1 MHKCKRIL
9 RWAKTH
15 FLVDASYTAH
25 SRPQLCEQQP
35 TFEGCQYVVHT
46 TLVVF
51 GKPERAPTVWC
62 LRCIFTRARS
72 LVVHVKHHP
81 HGGQSSPE
89 AEPCADA
96 AAPGQAVISHFLSHI
111 FFCLLNTQMA
121 PTERRS
127 QTPRR
132 SKHYHANRLKSV
144 RHTLL
149 ADTKRVLQEIVDDE
163 SVSVDEFRL
172 MSNLTGATLDCFF
185 RIDEE
190 KRVAV
195 PLQTKAEIVKQ
206 LLYTDRKI
214 RHLKA
219 KAHKS
224 ASSSAKRS
232 GGLANDVSL
241 SSIVWNNR
249 EKLMTVVL
257 NNVFPPLMLALG
269 VPPQYQT
276 FIRKA
281 IEEFVKWCGKTK
293 SNSARLEEKERK
305 IDQLVKDIEDNESIK
320 SINLQQ
326 IQNSSKGNQFLEN
339 SVDTVNDT
347 AVSGSKGN
355 WNNSVDKKK
364 FSTYVHTYTHNV
376 VNDVSLVLTESENDA
391 TIGVE
396 NKSSDQDQGDKINMP
411 TERLAQLKL
420 NERQKKKE
428 NTQTV
433 SVQSKIKH
441 LEEAIRFLQ
450 IILETSAAKKKYKNS
465 SKREEWL
472 SKRVEYINKD
482 IKNPLLH
489 NSIKSVRSHP
499 LMVFAVVGTL
509 SFVTTRW
516 LLQEVEEDVE
526 ETFDEATATAAD
538 LKRRDNQVKHRV
550 QKMLRNVKTR
560 HLLTSVPVLLCVLF
574 VTIRR
579 HTMGKFSDLLAGT
592 VQPQKDKIAR
602 LLPPESKTYTDVE
615 ECLRKTDKELHHA
628 FQSCTSTPGA
638 YYILCKEQYQRRN
651 QKMQRLVLNSHLIRR
666 DGGVRASVAEIAKAV
681 QHNYKSFNVI
691 GRLNTKRKAMFSFG
705 TRRHHSSTPKAISR
719 KKKTFFGSR
728 RRSSS

>member
-1 MHKCKRIL
+1 M
-9 RWAKTH
+9 
-15 FLVDASYTAH
+15 
-25 SRPQLCEQQP
+25 
-35 TFEGCQYVVHT
+35 
-46 TLVVF
+46 
-51 GKPERAPTVWC
+51 
-62 LRCIFTRARS
+62 
-72 LVVHVKHHP
+72 
-81 HGGQSSPE
+81 
-89 AEPCADA
+89 
-96 AAPGQAVISHFLSHI
+96 ISHFLAHI

-190 KRVAV
+190 KRIAV
-195 PLQTKAEIVKQ
+195 PLRTKAEIVKQ

-249 EKLMTVVL
+249 EKLMNVVL

-269 VPPQYQT
+269 VPPQYQSY
-276 FIRKA
+276 IRRA
-281 IEEFVKWCGKTK
+281 IEEFIKWCGKTK
-293 SNSARLEEKERK
+293 SSSTLLKEKERK
-305 IDQLVKDIEDNESIK
+305 IEQLVKDIEENESINN
-320 SINLQQ
+320 INLQQ
-326 IQNSSKGNQFLEN
+326 IQNCSRDNLFLKH
-339 SVDTVNDT
+339 SFVTVNDT
-347 AVSGSKGN
+347 AVSGKENN
-355 WNNSVDKKK
+355 WNTSVDKKR

-376 VNDVSLVLTESENDA
+376 VNDVDLVLTDSVESADA
-391 TIGVE
+391 F
-396 NKSSDQDQGDKINMP
+396 KMSP
-411 TERLAQLKL
+411 TEQLAQLKL
-420 NERQKKKE
+420 NERQRKKTR
-428 NTQTV
+428 TQTM
-433 SVQSKIKH
+433 STQNKIKH
-441 LEEAIRFLQ
+441 LEEAIRFLL
-450 IILETSAAKKKYKNS
+450 IILETSVAKKKYKDS
-465 SKREEWL
+465 TKREEWL

-489 NSIKSVRSHP
+489 KSIKSVRSHP

-516 LLQEVEEDVE
+516 LLQEVEEEVE
-526 ETFDEATATAAD
+526 ETFDEATATAD
-538 LKRRDNQVKHRV
+538 ELKRRDTLVKHRV
-550 QKMLRNVKTR
+550 QKLLHKVKTR

-574 VTIRR
+574 VTIKR
-579 HTMGKFSDLLAGT
+579 HTMGQFSDLLAGT
-592 VQPQKDKIAR
+592 VEPQKDKVVQS
-602 LLPPESKTYTDVE
+602 LPPESKSYTDVE
-615 ECLRKTDKELHHA
+615 ECLRKTDTALHHA
-628 FQSCTSTPGA
+628 FQSCTSTQAA

-651 QKMQRLVLNSHLIRR
+651 QKMQRSVLNSHLIRR
-666 DGGVRASVAEIAKAV
+666 DGGVRTSVAEIAKAV
-681 QHNYKSFNVI
+681 QHNYKSVNVI
-691 GRLNTKRKAMFSFG
+691 GRLNTKRKAMFIFG
-705 TRRHHSSTPKAISR
+705 TQRRRSSATKAISR
-719 KKKTFFGSR
+719 KKTSFFGSSR

>member
-1 MHKCKRIL
+1 MHKCKCIL
-9 RWAKTH
+9 RWTKTH

-46 TLVVF
+46 THVVF

-89 AEPCADA
+89 AELCADA

-190 KRVAV
+190 KHIAV
-195 PLQTKAEIVKQ
+195 PLRTKAEIVKQ

-219 KAHKS
+219 KGR
-224 ASSSAKRS
+224 SSSRSPTKRA
-232 GGLANDVSL
+232 GGIANDVSL
-241 SSIVWNNR
+241 SSVVWNNR
-249 EKLMTVVL
+249 EKLMNVVL

-269 VPPQYQT
+269 VPPQYQS
-276 FIRKA
+276 FIRRA
-281 IEEFVKWCGKTK
+281 IEEFIKWCGKTK
-293 SNSARLEEKERK
+293 SSSTLLKEKEGK
-305 IDQLVKDIEDNESIK
+305 IEQLVKDIEENESIND
-320 SINLQQ
+320 INLQQ
-326 IQNSSKGNQFLEN
+326 IQNCSKDNPFLN
-339 SVDTVNDT
+339 HSVVIVNNTV
-347 AVSGSKGN
+347 VSGQQGE
-355 WNNSVDKKK
+355 WNQSVDKKK

-376 VNDVSLVLTESENDA
+376 VNDVDLVLT
-391 TIGVE
+391 GPV
-396 NKSSDQDQGDKINMP
+396 KSDDTLLLP
-411 TERLAQLKL
+411 TEQLAQLKL
-420 NERQKKKE
+420 NERQRKKTR
-428 NTQTV
+428 TQTM
-433 SVQSKIKH
+433 STQNKIKH
-441 LEEAIRFLQ
+441 LEETIRFLQ
-450 IILETSAAKKKYKNS
+450 IILETSVAKKKYKDLT
-465 SKREEWL
+465 KREEWL

-489 NSIKSVRSHP
+489 KSIKSVRSHP

-516 LLQEVEEDVE
+516 LLQEVEEEVE
-526 ETFDEATATAAD
+526 ETFDEATATAD
-538 LKRRDNQVKHRV
+538 ELKRRDTLVKHRV
-550 QKMLRNVKTR
+550 QKLLHKVKTR

-574 VTIRR
+574 VTIKR
-579 HTMGKFSDLLAGT
+579 HTMGQFSDLLAGT
-592 VQPQKDKIAR
+592 VEPQKDKVVQS
-602 LLPPESKTYTDVE
+602 LPPESKSYTDVE
-615 ECLRKTDKELHHA
+615 ECLRKTDTALHHA
-628 FQSCTSTPGA
+628 FQSCTSTQAA

-651 QKMQRLVLNSHLIRR
+651 QKMQRSVLNSHLIRR
-666 DGGVRASVAEIAKAV
+666 DGGVRTSVAEIAKAV
-681 QHNYKSFNVI
+681 QHNYKSVNVI
-691 GRLNTKRKAMFSFG
+691 GRLNTKRKAMFIFG
-705 TRRHHSSTPKAISR
+705 TQRRRSSATKAISR
-719 KKKTFFGSR
+719 KKTSFFGSSR